1 MGKLKDSNK
10 NQTNVIRRIVQL
22 PAAWVFIALLFFIS
36 AGTIKWP
43 FAWLF
48 LALLVSVDLYWSA
61 VRTIGSPGRTR
72 Q

>member
-1 MGKLKDSNK
+1 MGKLKDSK
-10 NQTNVIRRIVQL
+10 PEIKRNVIRRIVQL

-48 LALLVSVDLYWSA
+48 Y
-61 VRTIGSPGRTR
+61 GSPCVG
-72 Q
+72 